1 MKGDQ
6 MTRPILAQFE
16 ATSATVAAAHDHHVE
31 QAMSK
36 VRWERRGFLRRLTR
50 SN

>member
-1 MKGDQ
+1 
-6 MTRPILAQFE
+6 MTSPILQQLE
-16 ATSATVAAAHDHHVE
+16 ATAATVAAAHDAHRE
-31 QAMSK
+31 EAMAK

>member
-1 MKGDQ
+1 
-6 MTRPILAQFE
+6 MTSPILAQSK
-16 ATSATVAAAHDHHVE
+16 ATSAAVAAAHDHHVE
-31 QAMSK
+31 EAMAK